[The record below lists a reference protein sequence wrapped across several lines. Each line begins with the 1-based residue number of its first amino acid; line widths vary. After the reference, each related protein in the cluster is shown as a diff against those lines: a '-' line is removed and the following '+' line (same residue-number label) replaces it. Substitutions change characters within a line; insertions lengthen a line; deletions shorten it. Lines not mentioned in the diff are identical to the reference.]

1 MNVSTIPN
9 TNTQVSSNVPSRIFI
24 VPYKNRPQHKFF
36 FSQHMNYLLEDFTN
50 YEIYF
55 SHQEY
60 ERVFNRGA
68 VKNIGFLAMKK
79 KYPND
84 YKNITFIFNDVD
96 TVPFDKIFNYNTVTG
111 VVAHYYGFK
120 HALGGI
126 VVIKGEDFEKI
137 NGYPCFWGWGQED
150 NCLHKRCVHH
160 NIKFDYSNFYPI
172 GSPQI
177 LQLFDG
183 VSRVICKHVNY
194 KGMTDNGV
202 DGLKTISKLEYTID
216 INSSSDD
223 DNIFKFKGDSGI
235 QFINIK
241 KFSVYEPYVLNSF
254 EKYDL
259 RDPETKP
266 THPLSNI
273 NRAFTNNRDKK
284 KHVSIKDHQQLIKS
298 ADTWTNIPHNAKF
311 EATHAK
317 AILRKNRI
325 QMKRQISNQQQSD
338 NDSSENNSYMSSI
351 NNPGTES
358 KHEPLFTSHPIINT
372 QGSTHSNPNH
382 HTRNHTHNQVKHS
395 HLYNIIPTRN
405 HGGSRLK
412 R

>member
-1 MNVSTIPN
+1 MNVLTMPK
-9 TNTQVSSNVPSRIFI
+9 THTQVNSKVPSRIFI

-36 FSQHMNYLLEDFTN
+36 FSQHINYLLEDFTN

-55 SHQEY
+55 SHQED

-84 YKNITFIFNDVD
+84 YKNITFIFNDID
-96 TVPFDKIFNYNTVTG
+96 TVPFNKLFNYNTTAG

-126 VVIKGEDFEKI
+126 VAIKGSDFEKI

-150 NCLHKRCVHH
+150 NCLHTRCVRH
-160 NIKFDYSNFYPI
+160 NIKFDYDNFYSI

-183 VSRVICKHVNY
+183 VSRVICKNVNY
-194 KGMTDNGV
+194 KSMTDNGI
-202 DGLKTISKLEYTID
+202 DGLNTISNLEYTIET
-216 INSSSDD
+216 NSSSNN
-223 DNIFKFKGDSGI
+223 DNIYKFKEDRGI

-241 KFSVYEPYVLNSF
+241 QFSVYEPYVLNLF

-259 RDPETKP
+259 RDPEKKP

-273 NRAFTNNRDKK
+273 NRILTNKQNNI
-284 KHVSIKDHQQLIKS
+284 SMASHQQLIKM
-298 ADTWTNIPHNAKF
+298 ADTWTHIPRHAQF
-311 EATHAK
+311 EANQTK
-317 AILRKNRI
+317 SILRKNNI
-325 QMKRQISNQQQSD
+325 QTKRHINQQQINNNKHD
-338 NDSSENNSYMSSI
+338 NNSYLSTSSTLPI
-351 NNPGTES
+351 NNSITEPTYNTTLDS
-358 KHEPLFTSHPIINT
+358 PIINKQINT
-372 QGSTHSNPNH
+372 NNFNHQNTKSINSN
-382 HTRNHTHNQVKHS
+382 RS
-395 HLYNIIPTRN
+395 HIYNPIPIKQ
-405 HGGSRLK
+405 HGGSRFK

>member
-1 MNVSTIPN
+1 
-9 TNTQVSSNVPSRIFI
+9 
-24 VPYKNRPQHKFF
+24 
-36 FSQHMNYLLEDFTN
+36 MNYLLEDFTN

-55 SHQEY
+55 SHQED

-111 VVAHYYGFK
+111 VVGHYYGFK

-126 VVIKGEDFEKI
+126 VVIKGSDFEKI

-150 NCLHKRCVHH
+150 NCLQKRCVHH

-183 VSRVICKHVNY
+183 VSRVICKSVTY

-202 DGLKTISKLEYTID
+202 DGLKTISNLEYTTD

-241 KFSVYEPYVLNSF
+241 HFSVYEPYVLNSF

-259 RDPETKP
+259 RDPEKKP

-273 NRAFTNNRDKK
+273 NRAFTNTRDKK
-284 KHVSIKDHQQLIKS
+284 KHISIKDHQKLIKS
-298 ADTWTNIPHNAKF
+298 ADTWTNIPQNTKF
-311 EATHAK
+311 EANHTK
-317 AILRKNRI
+317 AMIRKNRAHI
-325 QMKRQISNQQQSD
+325 QRTRNNQQSEQYQSED
-338 NDSSENNSYMSSI
+338 NSHSSSI
-351 NNPGTES
+351 NDPRSELE
-358 KHEPLFTSHPIINT
+358 HEPLFTSPPIINT
-372 QGSTHSNPNH
+372 QGSTHANPNH
-382 HTRNHTHNQVKHS
+382 HNRNHTHNQPNRS
-395 HLYNIIPTRN
+395 HIYNPIPTRI
-405 HGGSRLK
+405 HGGSRFK

>member
-9 TNTQVSSNVPSRIFI
+9 TNTQVSFNVPSRIFI

-55 SHQEY
+55 SHQED

-160 NIKFDYSNFYPI
+160 NIKFDYSNFYSI

-183 VSRVICKHVNY
+183 VSRVICKSVNY
-194 KGMTDNGV
+194 KGMTDIGI
-202 DGLKTISKLEYTID
+202 DGLNTITKLEYTVN
-216 INSSSDD
+216 INSSSDN

-235 QFINIK
+235 QFININR
-241 KFSVYEPYVLNSF
+241 FSVYEPYVLNSF

-273 NRAFTNNRDKK
+273 NRVFTNNRDKK
-284 KHVSIKDHQQLIKS
+284 HISIKDHQKLIKS
-298 ADTWTNIPHNAKF
+298 ADTWTDIPHNAKF
-311 EATHAK
+311 QANYAK
-317 AILRKNRI
+317 SILRNNHI
-325 QMKRQISNQQQSD
+325 QMKRQIINQQQSD
-338 NDSSENNSYMSSI
+338 NDNSENNSYSSST

-358 KHEPLFTSHPIINT
+358 SPPIINFK
-372 QGSTHSNPNH
+372 GYTHDQPS
-382 HTRNHTHNQVKHS
+382 RNNRNRY
-395 HLYNIIPTRN
+395 HLYNPIPTRN

>member
-55 SHQEY
+55 SHQED

-183 VSRVICKHVNY
+183 VSRVICKSVNY
-194 KGMTDNGV
+194 KGMTDIGI
-202 DGLKTISKLEYTID
+202 DGLNTITNLEYTVD
-216 INSSSDD
+216 INSSLHD
-223 DNIFKFKGDSGI
+223 DNIFKFKEDSGI

-259 RDPETKP
+259 RDPEKKP

-273 NRAFTNNRDKK
+273 NRTFSNNHNKQNY
-284 KHVSIKDHQQLIKS
+284 VSIKDHQKLIKN
-298 ADTWTNIPHNAKF
+298 ADNWTDIPHHEKF

-325 QMKRQISNQQQSD
+325 QMKRQINNQQQSD
-338 NDSSENNSYMSSI
+338 NDNSENNSYLSST

-358 KHEPLFTSHPIINT
+358 EHETIITSPHIINFK
-372 QGSTHSNPNH
+372 GYTHDQSS
-382 HTRNHTHNQVKHS
+382 RNNRHKPVKPQRS
-395 HLYNIIPTRN
+395 HIYAPIPTKH
-405 HGGSRLK
+405 HGGSRFK

>member
-55 SHQEY
+55 SHQED

-160 NIKFDYSNFYPI
+160 NIKFDYSNFYSI

-183 VSRVICKHVNY
+183 VSRVICKSVNY
-194 KGMTDNGV
+194 KGMTDIGI

-216 INSSSDD
+216 INSSSDN

-235 QFINIK
+235 QFININR
-241 KFSVYEPYVLNSF
+241 FSVYEPYVLNSF

-259 RDPETKP
+259 RDPEKKP

-273 NRAFTNNRDKK
+273 NRAFTNNHDKK
-284 KHVSIKDHQQLIKS
+284 THVSIKDHQKLIKS
-298 ADTWTNIPHNAKF
+298 ADTWTDIPHNAKF
-311 EATHAK
+311 QATHAK
-317 AILRKNRI
+317 AILRNNRI
-325 QMKRQISNQQQSD
+325 QMKRQISNHQQSD
-338 NDSSENNSYMSSI
+338 NDNSENNSYSSST
-351 NNPGTES
+351 NNSGTES
-358 KHEPLFTSHPIINT
+358 EHKTIITSPPIINFKEN
-372 QGSTHSNPNH
+372 THQPNH
-382 HTRNHTHNQVKHS
+382 NNRNHTHNQTKRY
-395 HLYNIIPTRN
+395 HLYNPIPTRN

>member
-1 MNVSTIPN
+1 
-9 TNTQVSSNVPSRIFI
+9 
-24 VPYKNRPQHKFF
+24 
-36 FSQHMNYLLEDFTN
+36 MNYLLEDFTN

-55 SHQEY
+55 SHQED

-160 NIKFDYSNFYPI
+160 NIKFDYSNFYSI

-183 VSRVICKHVNY
+183 VSRVICKHVTY
-194 KGMTDNGV
+194 KGMTDNGI
-202 DGLKTISKLEYTID
+202 DGLNTISNLEYTVD
-216 INSSSDD
+216 INSSSHD
-223 DNIFKFKGDSGI
+223 DNIFKFKEDIGI

-259 RDPETKP
+259 RDPEKKP

-273 NRAFTNNRDKK
+273 NRTFSNNSYKQK
-284 KHVSIKDHQQLIKS
+284 PVSIKDHQQLIKS
-298 ADTWTNIPHNAKF
+298 ANTWTDIPHNAKF
-311 EATHAK
+311 EATHTK
-317 AILRKNRI
+317 AMLRRKRRI
-325 QMKRQISNQQQSD
+325 QMEQIIINQQPLNND
-338 NDSSENNSYMSSI
+338 NSENNSYSSSI

-358 KHEPLFTSHPIINT
+358 EHETIITSPPIINFK
-372 QGSTHSNPNH
+372 GNTHDQPSRHN
-382 HTRNHTHNQVKHS
+382 RNKFIKPQRS
-395 HLYNIIPTRN
+395 HIYAPIPTKH
-405 HGGSRLK
+405 HGGSRFK